1 MTRISASVFAVA
13 RSFLYNTKMDAK
25 TDFIKKHAPCYI
37 YSRNEIISNAEK
49 LVSALP
55 GVEFLYSVKAN
66 PFASVVRLLAEL
78 GFGSDSASVTEVQQ
92 SLDAGIDSG
101 KIFFSSPGKTKDEIL
116 ASYGKCVFV
125 ADSFSELSILERAAT
140 EHGEVLK
147 VGVRLNPI
155 SGFSESEGAS
165 KFGIDEEQFFSS
177 RERFSGFPHLE
188 IAGIHVH
195 LRSQVLDS
203 QKLCEYYKNCFS
215 LALRAQDFLGGK
227 ISFINFGSG
236 IGTVYDFSS
245 QSHVNLKLISQT
257 FSFLQEQ
264 NKKTLGAKFYI
275 ESGRFLVCG
284 AGKYYTPVVD
294 IKESRGTKY
303 LIVKN
308 AMNGFLRPS
317 LAEFLKSASGKYPEQ
332 GFEPLFTCGGEVSVR
347 VLGSSAEKEK
357 VTVAGNLCTAQDVIG
372 RDLILNKAETGDL
385 VEISNAG
392 SYGYSLSPLLFSSFK
407 APEQILM

>member
-1 MTRISASVFAVA
+1 MET
-13 RSFLYNTKMDAK
+13 K

-37 YSRNEIISNAEK
+37 YSRDEIISNAEK
-49 LVSALP
+49 LLSALP
-55 GVEFLYSVKAN
+55 DVEFLYSIKAN
-66 PFASVVRLLAEL
+66 PFEPVVKLLAKR
-78 GFGSDSASVTEVQQ
+78 GFGSDSASAAEVQK

-125 ADSFSELSILERAAT
+125 ADSFSELSILERAAS
-140 EHGEVLK
+140 ERGETLM

-155 SGFSESEGAS
+155 SGFSENEGPS

-177 RERFSGFPHLE
+177 RARFSDFPHLK
-188 IAGIHVH
+188 IGGIHVH

-203 QKLCEYYKNCFS
+203 ENLCEYYRNCFS
-215 LALRAQDFLGGK
+215 LALRVQDFLGGE
-227 ISFINFGSG
+227 ITFINFGSG
-236 IGTVYDFSS
+236 IGTVYDSSS
-245 QSHVNLKLISQT
+245 QSHVDLKLISQT

-264 NKKTLGAKFYI
+264 NKNTLSAKFYI

-303 LIVKN
+303 LIVEN
-308 AMNGFLRPS
+308 AMNGFLRPA
-317 LAEFLKSASGKYPEQ
+317 LAELLKSATGKYPKQ

-347 VLGSSAEKEK
+347 VLGSSQKKEK

-372 RDLILNKAETGDL
+372 RNLILNKAEIGDL